1 MTLSIPTLPQGT
13 PITARAPAADTDGL
27 KQLATA
33 FEAAILTE
41 LLQAA
46 GADQMTSTFGG
57 GVGEERFAS
66 FLLRAQAERIA
77 EHGGIGLAELALRSL
92 MDSSAKG
99 RSA

>member
-13 PITARAPAADTDGL
+13 PITTPSPAADTDRL

-46 GADQMTSTFGG
+46 GADQTASTFGG
-57 GVGEERFAS
+57 GVGEEQFAS

-77 EHGGIGLAELALRSL
+77 GHGGIGLAELALRS
-92 MDSSAKG
+92 MMVPPAEG
-99 RSA
+99 GPA